1 MRIIRTISYIA
12 RADFLERIRQYA
24 FLVIL
29 GLTLLAAYFFVPAAE
44 AAYVT
49 LDLDG
54 YRGIY
59 NSAWIGGSLAISTT
73 LLLSLLGFYLV
84 KNSIERDETTGVG
97 QIIASSSVKKL
108 YYLFGKWISNF
119 AVLSAITVAVM
130 AASVIMQW
138 VRGEER
144 VIEWWPLV
152 SPFLFL
158 TLPFMSVV
166 AALAVGFETTRIL
179 KGTLGNVLYFVLYL
193 LFTAG
198 SGVMP
203 FGPELIISA
212 MQKDLMAI
220 SPQSSG
226 SYGMGILFP
235 EKPLRLF
242 EWQGVDWTWP
252 LLSQQLSIVLAAFV
266 LIAAASMLFHGF
278 RETGHAIRKPKRAG
292 TGLADAD
299 NTVFDLQKEIGHPVS
314 GVYVSMLP
322 PVVIR
327 ESFLTLIHAEWRLMM
342 KDAATLRWLV
352 IASVLF
358 ILGLAVPISVSAEWK
373 IWPAVW
379 IWPLRLWSG
388 LGSRDARCGTQYL
401 VASSPRYATRQLSAM
416 WISGV
421 MLTCITGGGLLLRM
435 LLEGDCK
442 HILYWTAAAFLIPS
456 LALACGVLTGT
467 GRTFELVYLIIW
479 YLGPFSR
486 MPYLNFLGTRN
497 SETSAGNLLI
507 TNMVYLLISMG
518 LLTAAYLS
526 RRRLDQD

>member
-29 GLTLLAAYFFVPAAE
+29 GLTLLAAYFFVPPAE

-59 NSAWIGGSLAISTT
+59 NSAWIGSSVAISTT

-108 YYLFGKWISNF
+108 YYLLGKWISNF
-119 AVLSAITVAVM
+119 AVLSVITVAVM
-130 AASVIMQW
+130 AASLIMQW

-144 VIEWWPLV
+144 AIEWWPLL

-179 KGTLGNVLYFVLYL
+179 KGTLGNVLYFVVYL
-193 LFTAG
+193 VFIAG

-203 FGPELIISA
+203 FGPDLIISA
-212 MQKDLMAI
+212 MQKDLMEF

-226 SYGMGILFP
+226 SYGMGILIL

-242 EWQGVDWTWP
+242 DWQGVDWTWS
-252 LLSQQLSIVLAAFV
+252 LLSQQLSIGLAAFI
-266 LIAAASMLFHGF
+266 LIAAASVLFHGF
-278 RETGHAIRKPKRAG
+278 REAAYAIRKPKRAA
-292 TGLADAD
+292 TELADAD
-299 NTVFDLQKEIGHPVS
+299 NTAFDLHKEIRHPVS
-314 GVYVSMLP
+314 RVHVSILP

-327 ESFLTLIHAEWRLMM
+327 DSFLTLVHAEWRLMM
-342 KDAATLRWLV
+342 KGATLRWLV

-358 ILGLAVPISVSAEWK
+358 ILGLAVPITVSAEWM
-373 IWPAVW
+373 IWPVVW

-401 VASSPRYATRQLSAM
+401 VASSPRYATRQLSAL

-435 LLEGDCK
+435 LLEGDLE
-442 HILYWTAAAFLIPS
+442 HILYWAASVFLIPS
-456 LALACGVLTGT
+456 LALACGVLTAT

-486 MPYLNFLGTRN
+486 MPYLDFLGTTT
-497 SETSAGNLLI
+497 SETSAENPLI
-507 TNMVYLLISMG
+507 MNIVYLLISMG

-526 RRRLDQD
+526 RRRLNQD

>member
-29 GLTLLAAYFFVPAAE
+29 GLTLLAAYFFVPPAE

-59 NSAWIGGSLAISTT
+59 NSAWIGSSVAISTT

-108 YYLFGKWISNF
+108 YYLLGKWISNF
-119 AVLSAITVAVM
+119 AVLSVITVAVM
-130 AASVIMQW
+130 AASLIMQW

-144 VIEWWPLV
+144 AIEWWPLV

-193 LFTAG
+193 LFIAG
-198 SGVMP
+198 SGITP
-203 FGPELIISA
+203 FGPDLIISA
-212 MQKDLMAI
+212 MQKDLMEF

-226 SYGMGILFP
+226 SYGMGILIL

-252 LLSQQLSIVLAAFV
+252 LLSQQLSIGLAACI
-266 LIAAASMLFHGF
+266 LIAAASVLFHGF
-278 RETGHAIRKPKRAG
+278 REAAYAIKKPKRAG

-299 NTVFDLQKEIGHPVS
+299 NTAFDSHKEIRHPVS
-314 GVYVSMLP
+314 RVHVSILP

-327 ESFLTLIHAEWRLMM
+327 DSFLTLVHAEWRLMM
-342 KDAATLRWLV
+342 KGATLSWLV

-358 ILGLAVPISVSAEWK
+358 ILGLAVPITVSAEWM

-401 VASSPRYATRQLSAM
+401 VASSPRYAIRQLSAM

-421 MLTCITGGGLLLRM
+421 MLTCITGGGMLLRM
-435 LLEGDCK
+435 LLEGDYK
-442 HILYWTAAAFLIPS
+442 HILYWAAAVFLIPS

-486 MPYLNFLGTRN
+486 MPYLDFLGTRT
-497 SETSAGNLLI
+497 SETFAENLLI

-526 RRRLDQD
+526 RRRLDQN